1 MTPRM
6 TPDERRDAPCSRRPP
21 RPSPRPPGRRPD
33 PRVGRRGRGAGR
45 RVRAAR
51 LPVLPDEGALHAAVV
66 GRWADAQGARV
77 AAAVAAV
84 PDGAPVRDRVRALL
98 EVLLDDAARGELW
111 WVDPGAFPAESLAA
125 VAAARAAHGEVL
137 RALLPPR
144 WRRHEVALAGWAGVR
159 PGRGARVGGAGLP
172 RRRARA
178 RRRGDARR
186 AAGRARRRGA

>member
-6 TPDERRDAPCSRRPP
+6 TPDERRDALLSAAAEAFAAA
-21 RPSPRPPGRRPD
+21 PGGD
-33 PRVGRRGRGAGR
+33 PTRVSVAEVAALAGVSEPLVFR
-45 RVRAAR
+45 YFPTKA
-51 LPVLPDEGALHAAVV
+51 ALHAAVV

-77 AAAVAAV
+77 AAAVTAV

-144 WRRHEVALAGWAGVR
+144 WRRHEVALAGWPGFVQAAVR
-159 PGRGARVGGAGLP
+159 AWVAQGCPADERGHVVEATLGALQGAL
-172 RRRARA
+172 
-178 RRRGDARR
+178 GDW
-186 AAGRARRRGA
+186 GA